1 MINRYRVTLLFLSF
15 LSICLNLVT
24 SFAQDKKLNIEGQL
38 GLEVGSPSGAKVTI
52 EKSGRSA
59 GSVQVAANGQ
69 FEIDLDFDSD
79 YTLIIS
85 QPGFIPVKI
94 RMITNASAD
103 AKRDGLMPYSLP
115 IFLTQTY
122 PGGPDGSKVS
132 ATVKFDEMLY
142 DFTVDK
148 QEFKTLTAQ
157 KKEALAQKEKIVA
170 ANNANAEAEL
180 KAKQE
185 AIAKRYAEEEAARK
199 LANAEEERLRKEKEL
214 NDKYNEAI
222 GKADKA
228 FAQSEWEYAKQFFQ
242 EAATLKPAEAYPKT
256 KLTEIEN
263 RLANE
268 KKYASAIERGD
279 KALIAKDYALA
290 KAAFNEALLAKSND
304 AYAKGKLKEAD
315 DAIAE
320 AARLKELDA
329 KYTAQIAAADKLFLA
344 KKWSDA
350 KASYTEASKLKP
362 DEKYPKDRIAE
373 SEKLFAE
380 EEAKKAAEKELN
392 DKYVSAVARGDKL
405 FIEKRWSEAKEA
417 FSEASGLKPLELAP
431 KNKIKEIEAIEK
443 AEADKAAKEKETN
456 EKYAA
461 AVAKGDAAFSA
472 GNLTEAKTGF
482 TEASVLKPEEVY
494 PKNKIKEIDA
504 LVAAET
510 KRKEE
515 EKALGDKYNAAI
527 SKGDK
532 ALLSKLYAEAKTA
545 YTEAANLKPQEN
557 YPKQKLEEVAKLLAD
572 EEAAKAAELALNEQY
587 NQKIKKADSEL
598 GAKNYEQAKTLY
610 NEALTLKPKEVYP
623 AGKIKEIEAAQ
634 KAEADRL
641 AKEADVQAKYQ
652 ENVAKGDAAFTQSDW
667 AAAKTAYTEAGNL
680 KPSENYPKDK
690 LVEVEQRLKAESDR
704 QAAQAALEKKY
715 TDAMALGEKQLLAK
729 KYPEAKAAFSDAS
742 ALKPEDNLPKQ
753 KIAQIDQLIA
763 ELDAAAK
770 KKAEEEAKLAAEEA
784 ARKKAEEEAKKA
796 ADEAARK
803 KAQEEADALARKKAE
818 EEAAAKKLAEEEAA
832 KKAAEAETKRKA
844 EEEAARIAAEEAAK
858 KKAQELEAAKK
869 LAEEEASKKAAE
881 AEAKRKA
888 QEEAD
893 ALARKKAEEEAAARK
908 LAEEE
913 AAKKMAQEL
922 EAAQKLAEEEA
933 AKKAAEAEAKRKAQ
947 EEATRLAE
955 AELNAKKAAE
965 AEAARKKAEE
975 EAVRLA
981 MEEQARQKALAE
993 KEAEDKR
1000 RAQEEAEKLAA
1011 EEEEKQ
1017 RRIMEEMAKKQS
1029 EAAARQKAY
1038 EQEQARQMAERKR
1051 QLEEALRLKEEEE
1064 KLRKKVLA
1072 DAAIKRDEGPFVVI
1086 YKYSF
1091 STDQVYGYI
1100 NMGDNTGIR
1109 EISLSDYNML
1119 MEKYRPYIRNI
1130 FNWE

>member
-1 MINRYRVTLLFLSF
+1 MINRYRIFILFLSF
-15 LSICLNLVT
+15 LSAFLNKYNAL
-24 SFAQDKKLNIEGQL
+24 AQDKKLNIEGQV

-59 GSVQVAANGQ
+59 GSVQVASNGQ
-69 FEIDLDFDSD
+69 FEMDLDFDSD

-85 QPGFIPVKI
+85 QPGFIPVKV
-94 RMITNASAD
+94 RVITNASPD
-103 AKRDGLMPYSLP
+103 AKRDGLMPFSLP
-115 IFLTQTY
+115 VFLTQTY

-142 DFTVDK
+142 DFAVDK
-148 QEFKTLTAQ
+148 PEFKTLTAQ

-170 ANNANAEAEL
+170 ANKANADAEL

-222 GKADKA
+222 VKADKA
-228 FAQSEWEYAKQFFQ
+228 FAQSEWDYAKQFFQ
-242 EAATLKPAEAYPKT
+242 EASTLKPAEVYPKT

-268 KKYASAIERGD
+268 KKYAAAVERGD
-279 KALIAKDYALA
+279 KALAAKEYAGA
-290 KAAFNEALLAKSND
+290 KTAFNEALLAKSND
-304 AYAKGKLKEAD
+304 AYAKGKLKEAE

-320 AARLKELDA
+320 AARLKELDS

-344 KKWSDA
+344 KKWAEA
-350 KASYTEASKLKP
+350 KASYSEASKLKP
-362 DEKYPKDRIAE
+362 EEKYPKDRIAE
-373 SEKLFAE
+373 AEKLVAE
-380 EEAKKAAEKELN
+380 EEAKKAADKELN
-392 DKYVSAVARGDKL
+392 DKYVSAVSRGDKL
-405 FIEKRWSEAKEA
+405 FGEKRWSEAKDA
-417 FSEASGLKPLELAP
+417 YSEASGLKPLEPAP

-461 AVAKGDAAFSA
+461 AVEKGDAAFSA
-472 GNLTEAKTGF
+472 GNLTEAKTAF
-482 TEASVLKPEEVY
+482 TEAALLKPTEVY
-494 PKNKIKEIDA
+494 PKNKLKEIDA

-515 EKALGDKYNAAI
+515 EKALNDKYNAAI
-527 SKGDK
+527 AKGDK

-545 YTEAANLKPQEN
+545 YMEAANLKPQEN
-557 YPKQKLEEVAKLLAD
+557 YPKQKLEEVGKLLAD
-572 EEAAKAAELALNEQY
+572 QEAAKAAELALNEQY
-587 NQKIKKADSEL
+587 NAKIKKADAEFGS
-598 GAKNYEQAKTLY
+598 KNYEQAKTLY
-610 NEALTLKPKEVYP
+610 NEALALKPKEIYP

-634 KAEADRL
+634 KTEADRI
-641 AKEADVQAKYQ
+641 AKEAELQAKYSDA
-652 ENVAKGDAAFTQSDW
+652 VAKADAAFRQGDW
-667 AAAKTAYTEAGNL
+667 ATAKTAYTEAGKW
-680 KPSENYPKDK
+680 KPTENYPKDK
-690 LVEVEQRLKAESDR
+690 LVEVEQKLKAESDR

-715 TDAMALGEKQLLAK
+715 ADAMALGEKQLLAK
-729 KYPEAKAAFSDAS
+729 KYPEAKVAFSDAS
-742 ALKPEDNLPKQ
+742 ALKPEENSPKQ
-753 KIAQIDQLIA
+753 KIGEIEKLIA

-770 KKAEEEAKLAAEEA
+770 KKAEEDAKLAAEEA

-796 ADEAARK
+796 AEEAARK

-832 KKAAEAETKRKA
+832 KKAAEAEARRKA
-844 EEEAARIAAEEAAK
+844 DEEAARIAAEEAAK
-858 KKAQELEAAKK
+858 KKAQELEAARK
-869 LAEEEASKKAAE
+869 LAEEEAARKAAE
-881 AEAKRKA
+881 VEAKRKA
-888 QEEAD
+888 QEEA
-893 ALARKKAEEEAAARK
+893 A
-908 LAEEE
+908 
-913 AAKKMAQEL
+913 
-922 EAAQKLAEEEA
+922 
-933 AKKAAEAEAKRKAQ
+933 
-947 EEATRLAE
+947 RLAE
-955 AELNAKKAAE
+955 AELAAKKAAE

-975 EAVRLA
+975 DVARLA
-981 MEEQARQKALAE
+981 LEDELRQKALAE

-1000 RAQEEAEKLAA
+1000 RAQEEAAKLAA
-1011 EEEEKQ
+1011 EEAEKQ

-1072 DAAIKRDEGPFVVI
+1072 DAVLKREEGPFVVI
-1086 YKYSF
+1086 YKYSY

-1109 EISLSDYNML
+1109 EISVSDYKML
-1119 MEKYRPYIRNI
+1119 MEKYRPYIRNV